1 MTVDTPRQRFD
12 RRLAALKEER
22 DGNGW
27 LSHWRDL
34 SDCILPRRGRFLSTD
49 RNKGDKRNAKIIDN
63 TATLAARTL
72 ASGMMAGITSPA
84 RPWFR
89 LTTPD
94 QDLKE
99 FGPVKLWLH
108 DVEQRMRE
116 VFARSNVYNALP
128 VLYGELGVFGSAAMF
143 VQDDFED
150 VIRAHPYTVGEYYLA
165 NSARL
170 TVDTLYREFSLTV
183 AQAVEQFV
191 RRPSGAMDWSRV
203 SDAVRRLHDKG
214 QLDGWVDFVHVI
226 EPNPDRAPDMEDA
239 RNMPVRSVYFEKDA
253 DKERLARVGG
263 FKRFPVM
270 APRWDVTAQ
279 DVYGRSPGMDCL
291 GDVKALQVMQKEKAK
306 AIQKMVAPPL
316 VGGASLKQ
324 AAISALP
331 GGVTF
336 VDGGEPVKQL
346 APLYQVNPQIQH
358 LVADIEDHRRR
369 IDRAFFAD
377 MFLMISQLERSQV
390 TAYEIQVRQEEK
402 LLMLGP
408 VLERLHDELL
418 DPLIDR
424 TFQIMQDKN
433 LLPPP
438 PQELAGSDLRIEYIS
453 VLAQAQKAVAT
464 SGVERFAGFV
474 GNLAA
479 VNPAVLDKFDAD
491 QAVDEYGDALGVS
504 PRIIRSDDDVAK
516 LRQARAQQEQ
526 AAQAAQMM
534 QMAAQGAE
542 TLSRTDMRGDN
553 ALTRMLGM
561 SAG

>member
-1 MTVDTPRQRFD
+1 MDKPRQRFE
-12 RRLAALKEER
+12 RRLSALKAER
-22 DGNGW
+22 DGGGW
-27 LSHWRDL
+27 LSHWREL
-34 SDCILPRRGRFLSTD
+34 SDYVLPRRGQFLVTD

-94 QDLKE
+94 PEMKE
-99 FGPVKLWLH
+99 FGPVKVWLH
-108 DVEQRMRE
+108 DVETRMRE

-128 VLYGELGVFGSAAMF
+128 TLYGELGVFGTGAIF

-150 VIRAHPYTVGEYYLA
+150 VIRVHPYTVGEYYLA

-170 TVDTLYREFSLTV
+170 AVDTLYREFSLSV

-191 RRPSGAMDWSRV
+191 RQPHGAMDWSRV
-203 SDAVRRLHDKG
+203 SSAVKALYEAGSYDE
-214 QLDGWVDFVHVI
+214 WVEFVHVI
-226 EPNPDRAPDMEDA
+226 EPNPDRIPGMEDA
-239 RNMPVRSVYFEKDA
+239 KNMPWRSVYYEKGA
-253 DKERLARVGG
+253 DHGRLARVGG
-263 FKRFPVM
+263 FKQFPVM
-270 APRWDVTAQ
+270 APRWDLMGQ

-306 AIQKMVAPPL
+306 AVQKMVTPPM
-316 VGGASLKQ
+316 VGGAALKN
-324 AAISALP
+324 AVISALP

-336 VDGGEPVKQL
+336 VDGTEPVKQL

-358 LVADIEDHRRR
+358 LLMDIDDHRKR
-369 IDRAFFAD
+369 IDKAFFAD
-377 MFLMISQLERSQV
+377 LFMMVSQMERAQI

-424 TFQIMQDKN
+424 TFAIMQDKG

-438 PQELAGSDLRIEYIS
+438 PEELSGADLRIEYIS

-479 VNPAVLDKFDAD
+479 VKPDVLDKFDTD
-491 QAVDEYGDALGVS
+491 QAVDEYADALGVS
-504 PRIIRSDDDVAK
+504 PRIVRSDDDVAK
-516 LRQARAQQEQ
+516 VRGARAQQEQ
-526 AAQAAQMM
+526 QAQAAQMA

-542 TLSRTDMRGDN
+542 TLSKTDVRGDN

>member
-1 MTVDTPRQRFD
+1 MENPRRHFE
-12 RRLAALKEER
+12 RRLNALKSER
-22 DGNGW
+22 DGGGW
-27 LSHWRDL
+27 LSHWREL
-34 SDCILPRRGRFLSTD
+34 SDYVLPRRGQFLVTD
-49 RNKGDKRNAKIIDN
+49 RNKGDKRNGKIIDN

-72 ASGMMAGITSPA
+72 ASGMVAGITSPA

-89 LTTPD
+89 LSTPD
-94 QDLKE
+94 PDLKE
-99 FGPVKLWLH
+99 YGPVKVWLH

-128 VLYGELGVFGSAAMF
+128 TLYGELGVFGTAAIF
-143 VQDDFED
+143 VQED
-150 VIRAHPYTVGEYYLA
+150 YETIIRVHPYTVGEYFLA

-170 TVDTLYREFSLTV
+170 TVDSLYREFSLSV

-191 RRPSGAMDWSRV
+191 RQPNGAMDWSRV
-203 SDAVRRLHDKG
+203 SNTVKSLYEKG
-214 QLDGWVDFVHVI
+214 NYDEWVEFVHAI
-226 EPNPDRAPDMEDA
+226 EPNPDRIPGMEDA
-239 RNMPVRSVYFEKDA
+239 RNMPWRSVYYQKDG
-253 DKERLARVGG
+253 DRGQLARVGG
-263 FKRFPVM
+263 FKQFPVM
-270 APRWDVTAQ
+270 APRWDLMGQ

-306 AIQKMVAPPL
+306 AVQKMVTPPM
-316 VGGASLKQ
+316 VGGAGLKN

-336 VDGGEPVKQL
+336 VDGNEPVKQL

-358 LVADIEDHRRR
+358 LLLDIDDHRKR
-369 IDRAFFAD
+369 IDKAFFAD
-377 MFLMISQLERSQV
+377 LFMMVSQMERAQI

-424 TFQIMQDKN
+424 TFAIMQDKG
-433 LLPPP
+433 LLPPAP
-438 PQELAGSDLRIEYIS
+438 EELSGSDLRIEYIS

-479 VNPAVLDKFDAD
+479 VKPDVLDKFDTD
-491 QAVDEYGDALGVS
+491 QAVDEYADALGVS
-504 PRIIRSDDDVAK
+504 PRIVRSDDDVAK
-516 LRQARAQQEQ
+516 VRQARAQQEQ
-526 AAQAAQMM
+526 AAQAMQMT

>member
-1 MTVDTPRQRFD
+1 MAIRQTLE
-12 RRLAALKEER
+12 RRLSALKNER
-22 DGNGW
+22 DGGGW
-27 LSHWRDL
+27 LSHWREL
-34 SDCILPRRGRFLSTD
+34 SDHVMPRRGQFLITD
-49 RNKGDKRNAKIIDN
+49 RNQGDRRNGKIIDN

-89 LTTPD
+89 LATPD
-94 QDLKE
+94 PELKE

-128 VLYGELGVFGSAAMF
+128 TLYLELGVFGTGAIF
-143 VQDDFED
+143 VQEDFED
-150 VIRAHPYTVGEYYLA
+150 VIRVHPYTVGEYHLA

-183 AQAVEQFV
+183 GQAVEQFV
-191 RRPSGAMDWSRV
+191 RRPGGQPDWSRV
-203 SDAVRRLHDKG
+203 SATVRSLYDRGRLDE
-214 QLDGWVDFVHVI
+214 WVEFVHAI
-226 EPNPDRAPDMEDA
+226 EPNPDRTPGLEDA
-239 RNMPVRSVYFEKDA
+239 RNMPVRSVYWEKGGGRDL
-253 DKERLARVGG
+253 LARVGG
-263 FKRFPVM
+263 FRSFPVM
-270 APRWDVTAQ
+270 APRWDLMAQ

-291 GDVKALQVMQKEKAK
+291 GDVKALQVMQREKAK
-306 AIQKMVAPPL
+306 AIQKMVAPPM
-316 VGGASLKQ
+316 VGGASLRN
-324 AAISALP
+324 AAVSALP
-331 GGVTF
+331 GGITF
-336 VDGGEPVKQL
+336 VDGSEPVKQL
-346 APLYQVNPQIQH
+346 APLYTVNPQVQH
-358 LVADIEDHRRR
+358 LLADIDDHRHR

-377 MFLMISQLERSQV
+377 LFLMVSQMERAQI

-424 TFQIMQDKN
+424 TFAIMQDKG

-438 PQELAGSDLRIEYIS
+438 PPELAGSDLRIEYIS
-453 VLAQAQKAVAT
+453 VLAQAQKAVST

-479 VNPAVLDKFDAD
+479 VKPEVLDKFDAD
-491 QAVDEYGDALGVS
+491 QAVDEYADALGVS
-504 PRIIRSDDDVAK
+504 PRIVRSDEDVAK
-516 LRQARAQQEQ
+516 LRAGRAQQEQ
-526 AAQAAQMM
+526 AAQAAQMA
-534 QMAAQGAE
+534 QVAVQGAE
-542 TLSRTDMRGDN
+542 TLSHTDTRGDN

>member
-1 MTVDTPRQRFD
+1 MDTPRQRFG
-12 RRLAALKEER
+12 RRLAALKNER

-27 LSHWRDL
+27 LAHWREL
-34 SDCILPRRGRFLSTD
+34 SDYILPRRGQFLSAD
-49 RNKGDKRNAKIIDN
+49 RNKGDKRNTKIIDN

-94 QDLKE
+94 PDLKE

-128 VLYGELGVFGSAAMF
+128 VLYGELGVFGSAAVF
-143 VQDDFED
+143 VQEDFDD
-150 VIRAHPYTVGEYYLA
+150 VIRAHSYTAGEYYLA

-170 TVDTLYREFSLTV
+170 SVDTLYREFSLTV

-191 RRPSGAMDWSRV
+191 RQPGGRMDWTRV
-203 SDAVRRLHDKG
+203 SNTVKSLYDKG
-214 QLDGWVDFVHVI
+214 QHDEWVEFVHVI
-226 EPNPDRAPDMEDA
+226 EPNPGRIPGMDDA
-239 RNMPVRSVYFEKDA
+239 RNMPVRSVYYEKDA

-270 APRWDVTAQ
+270 APRWDLMAH

-306 AIQKMVAPPL
+306 AIQKMVAPPM
-316 VGGASLKQ
+316 VGGAALKNT
-324 AAISALP
+324 AISALP

-336 VDGGEPVKQL
+336 VDGVEPVKQL

-377 MFLMISQLERSQV
+377 LFLMVSQLERAQV

-424 TFQIMQDKN
+424 TFQIMQDKL

-438 PQELAGSDLRIEYIS
+438 PQELQGSDLRIEYIS
-453 VLAQAQKAVAT
+453 MLAQAQKAVAS

-534 QMAAQGAE
+534 QVAAQGAE

-561 SAG
+561 SGQ